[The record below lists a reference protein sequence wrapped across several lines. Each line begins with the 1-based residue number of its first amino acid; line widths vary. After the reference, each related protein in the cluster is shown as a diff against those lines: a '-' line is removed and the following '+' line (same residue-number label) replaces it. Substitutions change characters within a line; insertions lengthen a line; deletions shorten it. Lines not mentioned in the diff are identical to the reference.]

1 MKGSILGLSAVAA
14 AVAFAGSSI
23 YLYTQLQEERG
34 RSREATE
41 LTRRLNARISEL
53 EKARNPF
60 AERSAASGGAFGG
73 VEMARGGPGVP
84 PPDVPVVAASSQ
96 EVDEPAEMRFRPD
109 RSPAMRK
116 MMKAQMRA
124 NQKRM
129 YGDFAEQIGLSK
141 EDANKFYDLLTE
153 QQMVHFGEGRRLNPE
168 DARTYFQEQQRKQQ
182 AELTELLGAENAE
195 SLQKYQESLPARSEV
210 EMIAQQLE
218 ASDIALSAD
227 QRKRLV
233 AALTEERTRVPQPD
247 YSMYG
252 DSELYSKALSEW
264 QNDYNDRTAARA
276 RSILNSEQ
284 DAAYNEYQQLQK
296 EMREQFATLAP
307 GPRRFRAGAVA
318 SGNVVMDPAGPPV
331 IITDTIGVAVP
342 PPPETAAKPQ

>member
-1 MKGSILGLSAVAA
+1 MKGSILGLSAVVA
-14 AVAFAGSSI
+14 AVAFAGSSV
-23 YLYTQLQEERG
+23 YLYSQLEEERG
-34 RSREATE
+34 RSRDATE

-53 EKARNPF
+53 EKTRNPF
-60 AERSAASGGAFGG
+60 TEQSIASGGAFGG
-73 VEMARGGPGVP
+73 VEMARGGPGAL
-84 PPDVPVVAASSQ
+84 PPDAPVVAASS
-96 EVDEPAEMRFRPD
+96 EPAGEPAEMRFRPD
-109 RSPAMRK
+109 RSPAIQK

-141 EDANKFYDLLTE
+141 EDANRFYDLLTE
-153 QQMVHFGEGRRLNPE
+153 QQMVNFGEGHKMDPE
-168 DARTYFQEQQRKQQ
+168 DARAYFQEQHRKQQ
-182 AELTELLGAENAE
+182 AELSELLGAENAE

-264 QNDYNDRTAARA
+264 QDDYSDRTAARA

-296 EMREQFATLAP
+296 EMREQFAAMGP

-318 SGNVVMDPAGPPV
+318 SDNAVMMSAGPTVV
-331 IITDTIGVAVP
+331 ITNAVSVP
-342 PPPETAAKPQ
+342 APPPESAAKSK

>member
-23 YLYTQLQEERG
+23 YLYSQLEEERG

-41 LTRRLNARISEL
+41 LSRRLNARVSEL
-53 EKARNPF
+53 ERARNPF
-60 AERSAASGGAFGG
+60 AEPSLAPGGPFGG

-84 PPDVPVVAASSQ
+84 PPDAPVVAASSQ
-96 EVDEPAEMRFRPD
+96 GADEPAEMRFRPD
-109 RSPAMRK
+109 RSPAMQK

-153 QQMVHFGEGRRLNPE
+153 QQMVNFGEARRMEPDE
-168 DARTYFQEQQRKQQ
+168 ARTYFQDQRRKQQ
-182 AELTELLGAENAE
+182 AELTELLGAEKAE

-252 DSELYSKALSEW
+252 DSELYSKALSDW
-264 QNDYNDRTAARA
+264 QADYSDRTAARA

-296 EMREQFATLAP
+296 EMREQFATMAP

-318 SGNVVMDPAGPPV
+318 SGNAVMVPAGPPV
-331 IITDTIGVAVP
+331 IVTDTIGVAL
-342 PPPETAAKPQ
+342 PPPETTAKPQ